1 VEDLMSAQAEPGNKS
16 ALSLKIF
23 GRRKRRGE
31 KLVVLTAYD
40 LTSAQIASNG
50 GVDAILVGDSV
61 GMVVMGHENTLS
73 VTVDDMIH
81 HCRSVAQA
89 KPQVPIIA
97 DMPYGSFH
105 ISPEQTVANALR
117 LIKEGG
123 AQAVKLEGGRNR
135 EAAIKALIAAE
146 IPVMGHLGLT
156 PQSVHKFGGYK
167 VQGRGAAAAEK
178 ILEDGM
184 LLAAWGC
191 FAIVLECV
199 PANLAYK
206 LSQAI
211 AVPTIGIGAGG
222 QCDGQVL
229 VFHDMLGLHGGH
241 LPRFVKQY
249 AQLAETA
256 TAAVA
261 KFAEEVRRGEFPEL
275 EHEYGELTESSGRAK
290 KKESAP
296 DTIEKGKE

>member
-1 VEDLMSAQAEPGNKS
+1 MSAQAQPEKQK

-23 GRRKRRGE
+23 RRRKLRGE

-40 LTSAQIASNG
+40 LTTAQIAVAG

-61 GMVVMGHENTLS
+61 GMVVMGHENTLA
-73 VTVDDMIH
+73 VTIDDMVH
-81 HCRSVAQA
+81 HCKAVARA
-89 KPQVPIIA
+89 KPLVPVIA

-105 ISPEQTVANALR
+105 VSPEQTVANALR

-123 AQAVKLEGGRNR
+123 AQAVKVEGGRQR
-135 EAAIKALIAAE
+135 EGVIRALIAAE

-156 PQSVHKFGGYK
+156 PQSVNKFGGYK
-167 VQGRGAAAAEK
+167 VQGRGESAAEK
-178 ILEDGM
+178 ILEDAM

-199 PANLAYK
+199 PANLAHK
-206 LSQAI
+206 LSRAI

-229 VFHDMLGLHGGH
+229 VFHDMLGLHDGH

-249 AQLAETA
+249 AQLRETA
-256 TAAVA
+256 IAAVA
-261 KFAEEVRRGEFPEL
+261 QYSEEVRRGEFPSL
-275 EHEYGELTESSGRAK
+275 EHEYGELTGGPPSTADQVNNSEQL
-290 KKESAP
+290 
-296 DTIEKGKE
+296 EKGKG